1 MADNFLA
8 KAIREAMRNSGLT
21 RYQLSQQTGI
31 AQAVLGRFLAGKRDI
46 TLCTAARLF
55 PAIDL
60 ALVRVSKFVDKVDQ
74 TTDELA
80 ALRDDR
86 DRWTTAVQAEG
97 RVKTLGQGLAE
108 VTADR
113 DWLGNRIHET
123 EPKPDPQ
130 PDAAEEHRQAELDQL
145 SAELVA
151 ARDVCDGLNER
162 LAELRVDRDK
172 WQTRAV
178 QAEGRVKTLGQEL
191 AAMTSDRDGFQ
202 QRLVEAEARIG
213 TLTEELAV
221 ATADKNTFRA
231 DANRARDQLEIAR
244 QQLQDRDAADQVP
257 GNEALRQQVTQLIA
271 ERERFTQQLR
281 QYEQQNV
288 KLTKDLEGLRFE
300 IRHSEQQ
307 RMILAETSQD
317 QLGQIRMAER
327 IVSLLADKVA
337 QLAVERGVT

>member
-8 KAIREAMRNSGLT
+8 KFVREAMRNSGLT

-178 QAEGRVKTLGQEL
+178 QAEGRVATLGQEL
-191 AAMTSDRDGFQ
+191 TRV
-202 QRLVEAEARIG
+202 REEARQS
-213 TLTEELAV
+213 LEALNDMRAQLAV

-231 DANRARDQLEIAR
+231 DASRARDQLEIAR

-257 GNEALRQQVTQLIA
+257 GNEQLRQQVTQLIA
-271 ERERFTQQLR
+271 EREGLTQQL
-281 QYEQQNV
+281 QMMEKQAIG
-288 KLTKDLEGLRFE
+288 LTNAMADKQRRLD
-300 IRHSEQQ
+300 HAEQQ
-307 RMILAETSQD
+307 RSILLETSQD

-337 QLAVERGVT
+337 QLAVEGGMT